1 MAALW
6 ARCEKCRNSGK
17 FTMKRAR
24 AVLYWAGLP
33 IGGKCKYL
41 LAPETCLLHRDPCFC
56 KRTWYVSTI
65 MTKGP

>member
-1 MAALW
+1 
-6 ARCEKCRNSGK
+6 
-17 FTMKRAR
+17 MKRAR

-56 KRTWYVSTI
+56 KRSMVRINHHDEGSLI
-65 MTKGP
+65 